1 MIGSWETQLQAWHS
15 QPPIPDMDLRIEQ
28 LFKNTAINFP
38 DRMAVFDLNH
48 NVGLTYQEL
57 NEKSE
62 LLAQRL
68 FRTLKDHDHKIILV
82 FLDPGILF
90 PQVVLAILKAGF
102 IFLPVDS
109 NTPIDRI
116 RFIIKDANIKMVVTQ
131 GR

>member
-1 MIGSWETQLQAWHS
+1 MIGSWETQLQAWHALHH
-15 QPPIPDMDLRIEQ
+15 IPEIDARLEQ
-28 LFKNTAINFP
+28 YFQNTVIKFP
-38 DRMAVFDLNH
+38 DRMAVFDLNQ
-48 NVGLTYQEL
+48 NVGMTYQEL
-57 NEKSE
+57 NAKSD

-90 PQVVLAILKAGF
+90 PQVVLAILKSGF